1 MVSDYGDNWSNY
13 MISAIQKASLDVSFE
28 PPRGVHTEM

>member
-1 MVSDYGDNWSNY
+1 MVLDYGDNLSNY
-13 MISAIQKASLDVSFE
+13 MISALQIGTFGVSFG